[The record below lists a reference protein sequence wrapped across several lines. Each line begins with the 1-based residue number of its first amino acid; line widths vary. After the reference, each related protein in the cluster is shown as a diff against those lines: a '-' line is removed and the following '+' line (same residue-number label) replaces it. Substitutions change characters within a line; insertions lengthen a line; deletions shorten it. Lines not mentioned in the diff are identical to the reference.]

1 MHLVCA
7 FSFVFFLNFYRVD
20 RNCSSFTES
29 RRRGVAFFLR
39 FLVVV
44 VVVVVFVVAVVVVV
58 VVVVAVVVKWRRTIS
73 TQPIWS
79 GGRRAL
85 NCRCR
90 LEGGPGRG
98 GRGRGATELGGGVP
112 ILF

>member
-7 FSFVFFLNFYRVD
+7 LSFVFFFLNFYRVD

-90 LEGGPGRG
+90 LEGGPG
-98 GRGRGATELGGGVP
+98 
-112 ILF
+112 